1 MLQTKFLYTLSFFL
15 SLFSSYAYA
24 QPSSTPKPAYTPTLD
39 AVNTNIPD
47 LRSAYQISF
56 FPTQSVG
63 SCYTDFKM
71 ENNKAHVF
79 YYDCNISPLNKKFS
93 NSRTVINNRINGIK
107 AHFYKLYA
115 RSGNQAVALINNS
128 QISEIYADFV
138 SNMGSPQNATATF
151 INNGYI
157 KNFNGDFTNNVISD
171 TFAHVNKKA
180 QTSNTDI
187 GTAFINTTNG
197 KISQMNANFIK
208 NDYSTDNT
216 GRNSIFLNQ
225 GNISNLNSIFSGH
238 LLFGQGKENSVLT
251 NDGSIISFKGHFSSN
266 TIRNKTNDS
275 NSTAIGNSSILS
287 NNGNIN
293 LLEAN
298 FIANNCRITDFMGGG
313 CAVNLAPQAKI
324 FTIRNS
330 YFIGNELICENTDC
344 QGGAVR
350 VLGTIEG
357 EIVNSSFLGNK
368 ALPLH
373 SNQSFGG
380 AIYSETPLSFSVNG
394 NYKSIF
400 SGNTAYA
407 DGLINYNAFY
417 LKNTYAVFTINEE
430 GGYIF
435 NDSFDGQN
443 YHLYLRGNKSGVF
456 DFNNEIANAQQIR
469 AEQAIIRFG
478 KSTVAQA
485 KLSNVSEFF
494 LNDSR
499 LLLNNKHYDTIE
511 VNALNSSNG
520 EIDIDLNVDDMK
532 SDLISVRNYLSGT
545 PVKINIHLNQDKDII
560 GQQPILFATTGSF
573 NGNRN
578 SFLVN
583 KVFGG
588 SHMFDILYKEE
599 DSGLKKNWFL
609 VMNEHQ
615 NPDFGT
621 QAQTEEEQKLQP
633 EKPKEPQ
640 IKSTPLPECHGNIAC
655 NIFKLLGKVNTAFFI
670 FNAKMQEWSKAWFQM
685 VEQSL
690 FKIGSLLNKAVI
702 YFAPEQQNSAEE
714 TSAEPN
720 NKLKQTE

>member
-1 MLQTKFLYTLSFFL
+1 MLRTKILYTFSFFL

-24 QPSSTPKPAYTPTLD
+24 QTSGPKSAYTPTLD
-39 AVNTNIPD
+39 TVNTNIPD

-56 FPTQSVG
+56 SPTQSVG
-63 SCYTDFKM
+63 SCYADFKI
-71 ENNKAHVF
+71 ENDKAQVF
-79 YYDCNISPLNKKFS
+79 YYDCHISPLNKKFS
-93 NSRTVINNRINGIK
+93 NSRTVINSPTNTVK
-107 AHFYKLYA
+107 AHFFKLHT
-115 RSGNQAVALINNS
+115 RTDNQAVALINNNR
-128 QISEIYADFV
+128 ISEIYADFA
-138 SNMGSPQNATATF
+138 SNMGSPQNATSTF

-157 KNFNGDFTNNVISD
+157 KSFNGDFTDNTISD
-171 TFAHVNKKA
+171 VLVFSNNNA

-187 GTAFINTTNG
+187 GTAFINTAGG

-208 NDYSTDNT
+208 NNYSTDNI

-225 GNISNLNSIFSGH
+225 GDISNLNSIFSGH

-251 NDGSIISFKGHFSSN
+251 NDGSIISFKGYFSSN
-266 TIRNKTNDS
+266 TIRNQTIDS
-275 NSTAIGNSSILS
+275 KSTAIGNSSVLS

-298 FIANNCRITDFMGGG
+298 FIANNCTIKDFMGGG
-313 CAVNLAPQAKI
+313 CAVNIAPRAKI

-330 YFIGNELICENTDC
+330 YFIGNELICDNTDC

-357 EIVNSSFLGNK
+357 EIVNTSFLGNNAFPRNGNK
-368 ALPLH
+368 
-373 SNQSFGG
+373 SYGG

-394 NYKSIF
+394 KYKSIF
-400 SGNTAYA
+400 SGNIAYP
-407 DGLINYNAFY
+407 DGNRKYNAFY
-417 LKNTYAVFTINEE
+417 LKNAYAIFTINDE
-430 GGYIF
+430 GGYVF
-435 NDSFDGQN
+435 NDSFDGQS
-443 YHLYLRGNKSGVF
+443 YYLYLRGNQSGIF

-469 AEQAIIRFG
+469 AQQAIIRFG
-478 KSTVAQA
+478 KSKVAQA

-499 LLLNNKHYDTIE
+499 LLLSNQHYDTIE
-511 VNALNSSNG
+511 VNALNSNNS
-520 EIDIDLNVDDMK
+520 EIDIDINVDDMK

-545 PVKINIHLNQDKDII
+545 PIKINIHLNQDKDII

-588 SHMFDILYKEE
+588 SHMFDIMYKEE
-599 DSGLKKNWFL
+599 DGGLKKNWFL

-670 FNAKMQEWSKAWFQM
+670 FNAKMQEWSKIWFDM
-685 VEQSL
+685 VERSL
-690 FKIGSLLNKAVI
+690 FKIGTWLNDGVI
-702 YFAPEQQNSAEE
+702 YFAPAQQNSVEK
-714 TSAEPN
+714 TSIESN
-720 NKLKQTE
+720 NEIKQTE